1 MRCSFLKQDWQ
12 AKELIRYELP
22 SLSLQ
27 TDIYIVPLLKLSCCT
42 TINESQDTLFYE
54 A

>member
-22 SLSLQ
+22 ALSVQ
-27 TDIYIVPLLKLSCCT
+27 TDIYIDPLLKLPCCT
-42 TINESQDTLFYE
+42 TTNELHCALFYE